1 MALKHDLNSD
11 TIEKIENMSAIAIK
25 MFETAMESL
34 FRKDYNGAEEII
46 ENIKE
51 ITNLEKEAVKSS
63 QEDLENGANLRLI
76 IESVRRTAE
85 YACDIAEIVLNLT
98 VDSILV

>member
-1 MALKHDLNSD
+1 
-11 TIEKIENMSAIAIK
+11 
-25 MFETAMESL
+25 MESL
-34 FRKDYNGAEEII
+34 FRQDYSTAEAIIQSINEISA
-46 ENIKE
+46 
-51 ITNLEKEAVKSS
+51 LEKEAVASS
-63 QEDLENGANLRLI
+63 QVDADDGAVLRLI